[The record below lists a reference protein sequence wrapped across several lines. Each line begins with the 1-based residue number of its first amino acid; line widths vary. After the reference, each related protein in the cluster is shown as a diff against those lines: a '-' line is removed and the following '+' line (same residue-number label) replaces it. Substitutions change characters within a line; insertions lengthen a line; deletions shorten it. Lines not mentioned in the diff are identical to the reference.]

1 CSSDLLDFGTQT
13 FNVYV
18 QGFCVAHITWP
29 PYSIDELTACH
40 HAPGIAQQHFQQV
53 KFFQWHG
60 DICGVDGDHMSFD
73 VHSYW
78 AGGNRIWR
86 EFFSLSITS
95 QHCSNSGDEF
105 SGRIWFSY
113 VIVGAKFESNNFIDF
128 AILGCEHDH
137 RNLGIL
143 PDLANYIGTWLTR

>member
-1 CSSDLLDFGTQT
+1 
-13 FNVYV
+13 
-18 QGFCVAHITWP
+18 CVAHITWP

-78 AGGNRIWR
+78 AGGNRIWQ
-86 EFFSLSITS
+86 EFFSISITS

-113 VIVGAKFESNNFIDF
+113 VIVGASSSPTT
-128 AILGCEHDH
+128 LSTS
-137 RNLGIL
+137 LS
-143 PDLANYIGTWLTR
+143 LAVSMITGTWESCRIWRITSVPG